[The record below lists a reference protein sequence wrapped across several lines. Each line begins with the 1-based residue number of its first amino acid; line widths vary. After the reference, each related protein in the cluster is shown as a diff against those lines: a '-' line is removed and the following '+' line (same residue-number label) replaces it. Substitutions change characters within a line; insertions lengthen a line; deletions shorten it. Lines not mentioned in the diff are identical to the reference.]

1 MLRTILL
8 LGLCVFLGLIALRLV
23 FGVLGWLVSL
33 VFGLLVFALWIG
45 ILGLIVYLLVR
56 VLSPGTARKIRD
68 RFGGEI

>member
-23 FGVLGWLVSL
+23 FGVFGWLISL
-33 VFGLLVFALWIG
+33 VFGLLMFALWIG

-56 VLSPGTARKIRD
+56 VLSPSTARKIREK
-68 RFGGEI
+68 FGGEL